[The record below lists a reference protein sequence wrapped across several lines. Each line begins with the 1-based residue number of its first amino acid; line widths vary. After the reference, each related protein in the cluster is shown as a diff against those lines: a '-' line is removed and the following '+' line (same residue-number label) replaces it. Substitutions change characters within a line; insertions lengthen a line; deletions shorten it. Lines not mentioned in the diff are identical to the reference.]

1 MTPHFPPPY
10 LQNSNLLIVLL
21 ETPSPLGMLGQQSVA
36 AVDACVACVQTIPP
50 LPICNESGPTCT
62 ELQSSYDET
71 STMLTPKNWAII

>member
-10 LQNSNLLIVLL
+10 LQNSNLIVLL
-21 ETPSPLGMLGQQSVA
+21 ETPLPLGMLGQQSVA

-71 STMLTPKNWAII
+71 STMLAPKNWAIK